1 MKAIDFKEKNIDIAK
16 DQPQYLT
23 LPAFRNDSK
32 EGEVI
37 FCMKLNFFERIKM
50 LFTGR
55 LWCCL
60 FTFGGKLQPSNFS
73 VNKYDFFVKK

>member
-1 MKAIDFKEKNIDIAK
+1 
-16 DQPQYLT
+16 
-23 LPAFRNDSK
+23 
-32 EGEVI
+32 
-37 FCMKLNFFERIKM
+37 MKLNFFERIKM